1 MNQILGKMDKENK
14 LCYLMGDFNIDLLKS
29 ESCDYSIRFLEQL
42 YTSSYIPLVLRP
54 TRITQHTAR
63 LIDNIFTNDIEAIR
77 SGTNG
82 LIFCDISDQLP
93 IVHIRNSRITMKK
106 TEFTCKRIINDAN
119 VQSFTNT
126 IKNISW
132 ENVLS
137 ENNTTESYNKF
148 QHFQQTFQHPMKKNF
163 H

>member
-1 MNQILGKMDKENK
+1 
-14 LCYLMGDFNIDLLKS
+14 MGDFNIDLLKS

-54 TRITQHTAR
+54 TRITQHTAT
-63 LIDNIFTNDIEAIR
+63 LIDNIFT
-77 SGTNG
+77 
-82 LIFCDISDQLP
+82 
-93 IVHIRNSRITMKK
+93 KK
-106 TEFTCKRIINDAN
+106 TSKTECICKRIINDAN

-148 QHFQQTFQHPMKKNF
+148 FDLFSTSYEKNF
-163 H
+163 PLTKTVTKRKIDKNRSP